1 MLQQELLVR
10 TLVDLTDTLT
20 DDFDVLDLWT
30 LLVDRCVEVLDVSAA
45 GVMLVTPEG
54 SLRVVASS
62 SEAMRLVE
70 LFELQAN
77 EGPCLDCY
85 RTGEAVLNEGLDA
98 ANKRWPAFTSVA
110 LGSGFRRAHAVPMR
124 LRGAVLG
131 ALNLLQGDDGDMD
144 ASNVLVARAFADV
157 ATIALIQHRAVS
169 DAQVLAEQ
177 LQHALNSRV
186 LIEQAKG
193 MVAEGAG
200 VDLDRAFAL
209 LRSHARNHNL
219 QLRQVALDVTT
230 GTLSSSALGP
240 DRV

>member
-45 GVMLVTPEG
+45 GVMLVTPGG

-70 LFELQAN
+70 LFELQAD

-85 RTGEAVLNEGLDA
+85 RTGEAVLNEGLEA
-98 ANKRWPAFTSVA
+98 AKKRWPAFTSVA

-131 ALNLLQGDDGDMD
+131 ALNLLQNDDEDMD

-169 DAQVLAEQ
+169 DAQLLNEQ

-200 VDLDRAFAL
+200 VDLDRAFSR

-219 QLRQVALDVTT
+219 PLRQVALDVTT
-230 GTLSSSALGP
+230 GRLASGALDP
-240 DRV
+240 QRR